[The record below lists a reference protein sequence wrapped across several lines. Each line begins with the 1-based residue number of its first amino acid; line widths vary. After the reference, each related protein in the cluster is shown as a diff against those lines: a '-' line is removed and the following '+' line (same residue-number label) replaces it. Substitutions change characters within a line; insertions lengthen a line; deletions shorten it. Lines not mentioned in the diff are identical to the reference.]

1 MTTPSYARAERLLLK
16 RHTEFN
22 EKWVQDRIA
31 EDPSILGLGDDLV
44 LLDRERRQQSGGRLD
59 LLLLD
64 TEEDR
69 RFEVELMLGSTD
81 ESHVV
86 RTIEYWDVERRR
98 YPAYDHCAVLVA
110 EEVTSR
116 FLNVLGLLVGTI
128 PLIVIQL
135 NALLVNGSIVLD
147 FVRVLDRAAMR
158 DDDETEAKLD
168 SVDRDYWLRRSSPA
182 ALALLDD
189 VIAAVREQHGERYRA
204 NYNRGYVGLHDGI
217 QSRNF
222 VILGPRKRHLHL
234 NIAMTDPHT
243 FVERLEEAGLVPSV
257 RGRRVRVPVSAEE
270 WSTHKALLTELLGA
284 AEAPAE

>member
-1 MTTPSYARAERLLLK
+1 MTTPTYARAERLWLK
-16 RHTEFN
+16 RQTEFN
-22 EKWVQDRIA
+22 EAWVQDRIA

-69 RFEVELMLGSTD
+69 RFEVELMLGATD

-86 RTIEYWDVERRR
+86 RTIEYWDIERRR

-147 FVRVLDRAAMR
+147 FVRVLDRAPMR
-158 DDDETEAKLD
+158 DDDETEAKLE

-189 VIAAVREQHGERYRA
+189 VVASVRELHGERYRA
-204 NYNRGYVGLHDGI
+204 NYNRGYVGLHDGV

-222 VILGPRKRHLHL
+222 VVLGPRKRHLHL
-234 NIAMTDPHT
+234 DVAVPDPHV
-243 FVERLEEAGLVPSV
+243 FVERLEEAGLTATTHRRRLRVSV
-257 RGRRVRVPVSAEE
+257 SPED
-270 WSTHKALLTELLGA
+270 WSTHKPLLTELLKA
-284 AEAPAE
+284 AEAPRE